1 MEKISII
8 GGKMVIKILVTD
20 GSNKNTLA
28 VLRSLRSERYLTD
41 LVNVYPRLFTLGS
54 YSRYCNKTYRLK
66 STLSNIDD
74 YAKELIDILK
84 KETYDILIPVGLYSY
99 LAVSKHRSEFEKCT
113 RILVPDWDK
122 MQIAYNKDLSM
133 EFAKNLGIPIPE
145 TTVLHNEVDFNNIIK
160 FPVVIKSSDDS
171 GGFVK
176 YCNNKRELEGNFRIL
191 KKSSKTNI
199 ISQEYITGF
208 GCGFYG
214 VYFDGELI
222 AHFLHKRI
230 KEFPITG
237 GSSAVAES
245 YFDDRLFNYGKILCD
260 SLKWNG
266 PIMVEFKYDT
276 EEDDYKLIEINPKL
290 WGSLDLTIESGVNVP
305 EILVNKALNK
315 NINHINTYKYI
326 KYRWLFPDEFKVLMS
341 HFSIRSLCDFLKM
354 DQNTRTN
361 FYWID
366 PLPFVFQLIYS
377 LVYSMSMTFNNSKK
391 FPHGK
396 LK

>member
-1 MEKISII
+1 
-8 GGKMVIKILVTD
+8 MVLKVLVTD
-20 GSNKNTLA
+20 GLNKNTLA
-28 VLRSLRSERYLTD
+28 VLRSLKSNKYLID
-41 LVNVYPRLFTLGS
+41 LVSIYHPLFTLGS

-66 STLSNIDD
+66 SNLDNTDD
-74 YAKELIDILK
+74 YATELIHLLK
-84 KETYDILIPVGLYSY
+84 KEMYDVLIPVGLKSY
-99 LAVSKHRSEFEKCT
+99 LAVSKYKDEFTKYT
-113 RILVPDWDK
+113 KVMVPDWDK
-122 MQIAYNKDLSM
+122 MQVAYNKDISM
-133 EFAKNLGIPIPE
+133 DFAKKLGVPIPE
-145 TTVLHNEVDFNNIIK
+145 TITLHNKADLHKITK

-171 GGFVK
+171 RNVVK
-176 YCNNKRELEGNFRIL
+176 YCNNEQELESNFKNL
-191 KKSSKTNI
+191 KNFSKTNI
-199 ISQEYITGF
+199 ICQEYIKGF

-214 VYFDGELI
+214 VYSDGKLI

-237 GSSAVAES
+237 GPSAVAES
-245 YFDDRLFNYGKILCD
+245 YFDERLFNYGKVLCD

-266 PIMVEFKYDT
+266 PIMVEFKYDA

-305 EILVNKALNK
+305 EILVNLAFNEY
-315 NINHINTYKYI
+315 ISSTPAYKYI

-341 HFSIRSLCDFLKM
+341 QFSFGNLCEFLKI

-366 PLPFVFQLIYS
+366 PLPFVFQLIYG
-377 LVYSMSMTFNNSKK
+377 LVYSILMIFNDAKK